1 MVKRRRKSNPR
12 RRVAARRRSTAVVV
26 TRHRRRGN
34 VRRRVMHHRRR
45 NPGIPSFFGGV
56 GARGLGTTIAGGL
69 IGVAAAK
76 LIPGLIPANLVP
88 AGGVW
93 TRVVITAAAAW
104 AAGTAATKFV
114 GAAFGSA
121 VMFGGAMQTGS
132 MALNAL
138 LPNFKVGGVPLAL
151 SGMGELMPGSF
162 PVPQNPLRIQA
173 PVPTQARVT
182 MNGLTR
188 SFGVAL

>member
-1 MVKRRRKSNPR
+1 MAKRRRKSNPR
-12 RRVAARRRSTAVVV
+12 RRVAARRRNVVAV
-26 TRHRRRGN
+26 TRHRRRGS
-34 VRRRVMHHRRR
+34 VRRRVMHRRRR

-76 LIPGLIPANLVP
+76 LIPGLLPANLIP

-93 TRVVITAAAAW
+93 TRVIITGAAAW
-104 AAGTAATKFV
+104 AAGTAATKFMGV
-114 GAAFGSA
+114 AFGNA

-132 MALNAL
+132 MLLNAV

-151 SGMGELMPGSF
+151 SGMGEFMPGSF
-162 PVPQNPLRIQA
+162 PVPQNPLRISA
-173 PVPTQARVT
+173 PVPTQARIG
-182 MNGLTR
+182 MSGLSR
-188 SFGVAL
+188 AFGVAL